1 MLIQIDKIVE
11 QLEELVSGSSEDTA
25 ARLYLSDLTPRELA
39 MQVSH
44 AIRYWH
50 NCQSPR
56 VHLNGDAYTRRLL
69 LMEAISLRLKN
80 YDWEC
85 PAAFFEEPQ
94 VRCPATGS
102 LLQGLATHDW
112 WSIPMASDH
121 VILHDGSCCPAR
133 YALFAA
139 RQRDSDVTGWYH
151 CDDCTTIDDE
161 IYPDWY
167 AEEHAQACSNCG
179 EFGWNHEFDE
189 TRLCRS
195 CGSDHQDAQ
204 YLGGLAPVSFV
215 LARHDDTSSV
225 SLRPQCRKPN
235 RYGIELEICVDGIGE
250 IGNNARRRK
259 IVATHA
265 YHATKCFPDN
275 YVVAK
280 RDGSLYDCGF
290 ELVTKPD
297 TYARMHKTLG
307 DSMPKFSPLLTNG
320 GECEGEEI
328 EAGLHINM
336 ERRGK
341 SLFHQAKI
349 LHFMFNPANEK
360 FLVAVACRRSSHYAG
375 FPGRARWG
383 FIHYPPSNCGSQ
395 KYVAVHLKQKVLEFR
410 LFSSFTHR
418 DLALSC
424 LEFCEAL
431 SQFTKEASA
440 RSLLAPEFIRFVL
453 ESNNKAEELG
463 DTGPSAFPY
472 LAARFHSLN
481 FQYFLQNNQ

>member
-11 QLEELVSGSSEDTA
+11 QLEELVSGSSEETA
-25 ARLYLSDLTPRELA
+25 GRLYIWDLAPRELA

-69 LMEAISLRLKN
+69 LMDAISVRLKN

-94 VRCPATGS
+94 VRCPATGF

-112 WSIPMASDH
+112 WNFPMAADH

-133 YALFAA
+133 YALFTD

-250 IGNNARRRK
+250 ISNNARRRK

-297 TYARMHKTLG
+297 TYARMHKTLAE
-307 DSMPKFSPLLTNG
+307 SMPKFSPLLNNG
-320 GECEGEEI
+320 GEACEGEEI
-328 EAGLHINM
+328 EAGLHINV

-341 SLFHQAKI
+341 SVFQQAKM
-349 LHFMFNPANEK
+349 LYFMFNPVNEE
-360 FLVAVACRRSSHYAG
+360 FLVAVANRRSPHYAG
-375 FPGRARWG
+375 FPGRARWDDLKR
-383 FIHYPPSNCGSQ
+383 PPFNCGSS
-395 KYVAVHLKQKVLEFR
+395 KYTAVHVKQKVLEFR
-410 LFSSFTHR
+410 LFSSFTHP
-418 DLALSC
+418 DLVLSC

-431 SQFTKEASA
+431 TRFAEVASA
-440 RSLLAPEFIRFVL
+440 RSLLAPEFIQFVL
-453 ESNNKAEELG
+453 DSNNSAAL
-463 DTGPSAFPY
+463 DDFSPSVFPH
-472 LAARFHSLN
+472 LAQRFRSPR
-481 FQYFLQNNQ
+481 FRSFLQNK

>member
-1 MLIQIDKIVE
+1 MLIQTDKITE
-11 QLEELVSGSSEDTA
+11 RFSELATGHDGDTA
-25 ARLYLSDLTPRELA
+25 RRLLFWGLVPRELA
-39 MQVSH
+39 MQV
-44 AIRYWH
+44 AIAMRSYY
-50 NCQSPR
+50 S
-56 VHLNGDAYTRRLL
+56 GDVKQAIIARL
-69 LMEAISLRLKN
+69 RHC
-80 YDWEC
+80 DWDYPE
-85 PAAFFEEPQ
+85 AFFETPQ
-94 VRCPATGS
+94 VSCPATGR
-102 LLQGLATHDW
+102 LLQGIDTHDDRW
-112 WSIPMASDH
+112 GFTMSADH
-121 VILHDGSCCPAR
+121 VILHDGSCCSSR
-133 YALFAA
+133 YALFTGHT
-139 RQRDSDVTGWYH
+139 RDSDVTGWYH
-151 CDDCTTIDDE
+151 CEDVTTIGGDT
-161 IYPDWY
+161 YPDWY
-167 AEEHAQACSNCG
+167 AEEHAQACTNCG
-179 EFGWNHEFDE
+179 EYGWNHEFNDE
-189 TRLCRS
+189 SRLCGA
-195 CGSDHQDAQ
+195 CAAENQDAP
-204 YLGGLAPVSFV
+204 YLGGLAPVPFL
-215 LARHDDTSSV
+215 LASHNDNSSIA
-225 SLRPQCRKPN
+225 LRPQCRKPN

-250 IGNNARRRK
+250 ISNSRRRRQ

-307 DSMPKFSPLLTNG
+307 ESLPKFSPLLNNG
-320 GECEGEEI
+320 GESCEGEEI

-360 FLVAVACRRSSHYAG
+360 FLVAVAGRRSSHYAG

-395 KYVAVHLKQKVLEFR
+395 KYVAVHLKQRVLEFR
-410 LFSSFTHR
+410 LFSSFTQR
-418 DLALSC
+418 ALALSC

-453 ESNNKAEELG
+453 DSNSNAEP
-463 DTGPSAFPY
+463 DDFSPSVFPH

-481 FQYFLQNNQ
+481 FQYFLQNTATK